1 MFCFGFSIEEC
12 FWVVQ
17 WRKLLSED
25 LGDGVEEGGG
35 DGGEE
40 EVGEHVDHG
49 GGDGEGGEQRAGIWI
64 WDMGCV
70 LLGAGRSRCELGTIA
85 IVQLKQVLNHS

>member
-1 MFCFGFSIEEC
+1 MFKELILEDASIVNKGTFGNEEQVLKHC
-12 FWVVQ
+12 VLLWFQCCGMFLVCLVQ

-25 LGDGVEEGGG
+25 LGDGVEEGGR

-49 GGDGEGGEQRAGIWI
+49 GGD
-64 WDMGCV
+64 
-70 LLGAGRSRCELGTIA
+70 
-85 IVQLKQVLNHS
+85 